1 LRRVFGLRFLVEAA
15 LIVDVATIAWYE
27 DLSQAG
33 IVATI
38 AGTWLL
44 VALAEWLLSLRE
56 RERPIGARHVP
67 GTELVATD
75 MPPPAPVVAE
85 PEPGP
90 EPAPESESAPEPEP
104 EPEPESVPPPPAAE
118 PEPVVQLPP
127 QGEPREWNLWELER
141 VTREAAGADVTR
153 DEERS
158 FLLMYLREFADPD
171 GMLPVT
177 FDPLVRETFGDVL
190 GAVRP

>member
-33 IVATI
+33 IVAAI
-38 AGTWLL
+38 AGAWLL
-44 VALAEWLLSLRE
+44 VALAEWLLSRRE
-56 RERPIGARHVP
+56 RERP
-67 GTELVATD
+67 VATD
-75 MPPPAPVVAE
+75 VSPPAPVV
-85 PEPGP
+85 PLP
-90 EPAPESESAPEPEP
+90 APEPEP
-104 EPEPESVPPPPAAE
+104 EPEPQPEPPPPAAE
-118 PEPVVQLPP
+118 PEPEPEREPPPPAAEPVVTLPAP
-127 QGEPREWNLWELER
+127 AEPREWNLWELER
-141 VTREAAGADVTR
+141 VVREAAGADAAR

-177 FDPLVRETFGDVL
+177 FDPLVRETFSDVL

>member
-27 DLSQAG
+27 DFSKAG
-33 IVATI
+33 IVAAI

-44 VALAEWLLSLRE
+44 VALAEWLLSRRE
-56 RERPIGARHVP
+56 PQRPVDLHAGAD
-67 GTELVATD
+67 T
-75 MPPPAPVVAE
+75 PPPAPAVPLPERE
-85 PEPGP
+85 PEPG
-90 EPAPESESAPEPEP
+90 PEPEP
-104 EPEPESVPPPPAAE
+104 EPEPEPPPPAAE
-118 PEPVVQLPP
+118 PEPVVALPP
-127 QGEPREWNLWELER
+127 RAEPREWNLWELER
-141 VTREAAGADVTR
+141 VTREAAGADAAR

-171 GMLPVT
+171 GMLPVS
-177 FDPLVRETFGDVL
+177 FDPLVRETFGDLL

>member
-1 LRRVFGLRFLVEAA
+1 MRRVFGLRFLVEAA

-27 DLSQAG
+27 DLSKAG
-33 IVATI
+33 IVAAI

-44 VALAEWLLSLRE
+44 VALAEWLLSRRE
-56 RERPIGARHVP
+56 HQRPVDLHAGVD
-67 GTELVATD
+67 T
-75 MPPPAPVVAE
+75 PPPAPVV
-85 PEPGP
+85 PLP
-90 EPAPESESAPEPEP
+90 APEPEP
-104 EPEPESVPPPPAAE
+104 EPDPGPEPEPPPPAAE
-118 PEPVVQLPP
+118 PEPVVRLPTP
-127 QGEPREWNLWELER
+127 AKPREWNLWELER
-141 VTREAAGADVTR
+141 VTRQAAGADAAR

-171 GMLPVT
+171 GLLPVS

>member
-15 LIVDVATIAWYE
+15 LIVDVATLVWYE
-27 DLSQAG
+27 DVSKGG
-33 IVATI
+33 IVAAI
-38 AGTWLL
+38 VGTWILI
-44 VALAEWLLSLRE
+44 ALAEWLLSRRE
-56 RERPIGARHVP
+56 RERPIV
-67 GTELVATD
+67 LS
-75 MPPPAPVVAE
+75 PPAPVAPVPAANAE
-85 PEPGP
+85 P
-90 EPAPESESAPEPEP
+90 EPAPEPEPQPEPQPEPEP
-104 EPEPESVPPPPAAE
+104 PPTE
-118 PEPVVQLPP
+118 EPVAPLPVGP
-127 QGEPREWNLWELER
+127 EPREWNVWELER
-141 VTREAAGADVTR
+141 VTREAAGADVAR